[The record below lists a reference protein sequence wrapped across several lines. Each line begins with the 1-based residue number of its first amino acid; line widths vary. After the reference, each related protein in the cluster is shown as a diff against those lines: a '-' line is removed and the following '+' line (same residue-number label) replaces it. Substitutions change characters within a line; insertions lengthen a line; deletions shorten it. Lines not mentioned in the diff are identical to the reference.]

1 METGIHTY
9 IVIGHMIL
17 RYTFTPAN
25 HPVNPSL
32 HLGEKDGVCGGGR
45 GGGGVFL
52 KTDSLV
58 PNFKVLFV
66 QPLHTTQEE
75 QETRQ
80 HTLKLNSSTVHT
92 VDNGTERMPACTCT
106 WSE

>member
-17 RYTFTPAN
+17 RYTFTSAN

-32 HLGEKDGVCGGGR
+32 HLGEEDDVWGGR

-58 PNFKVLFV
+58 PNFKVLFI

-80 HTLKLNSSTVHT
+80 HTLKLNSPTVHT
-92 VDNGTERMPACTCT
+92 VDNDT
-106 WSE
+106 